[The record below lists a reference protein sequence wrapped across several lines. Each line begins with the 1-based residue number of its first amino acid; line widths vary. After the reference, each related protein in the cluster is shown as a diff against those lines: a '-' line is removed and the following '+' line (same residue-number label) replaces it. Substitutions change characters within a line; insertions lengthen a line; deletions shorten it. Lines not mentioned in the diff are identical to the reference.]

1 GGGGFLAGVAF
12 AVKNVNPKVRVIGVQ
27 AERAD
32 AMVQSFHQKKHVA
45 LDNIFTIADGIA
57 VKNPGEL
64 TCRYM
69 LEYVDDMVTV
79 SDDEIASTIIMLMER
94 TKMVVEPAGAASL
107 AAAIHGK
114 IKFGKCNA
122 CILSGGNIDVGF
134 ISKIIERGLV
144 SRGRQLKFS
153 VILVDKPGS
162 LENFA
167 HVMAK
172 SNANIV
178 SVQYDRMSTEMHL
191 NETILHVACEVSG
204 FDHGKKVIEELERL
218 GFRAYT

>member
-1 GGGGFLAGVAF
+1 
-12 AVKNVNPKVRVIGVQ
+12 
-27 AERAD
+27 
-32 AMVQSFHQKKHVA
+32 VA

-69 LEYVDDMVTV
+69 LEYADDMVTV

-114 IKFGKCNA
+114 VKFGKRNA

-144 SRGRQLKFS
+144 SRGRLLKFS
-153 VILVDKPGS
+153 VILVDKPGT
-162 LENFA
+162 LETFA
-167 HVMAK
+167 HMM
-172 SNANIV
+172 SENNANIV
-178 SVQYDRMSTEMHL
+178 SVQYDRISTEMHL
-191 NETILHVACEVSG
+191 NETILHVASEVSG
-204 FDHGKKVIEELERL
+204 FEHGKKVIAALERQGYAL
-218 GFRAYT
+218 RKR